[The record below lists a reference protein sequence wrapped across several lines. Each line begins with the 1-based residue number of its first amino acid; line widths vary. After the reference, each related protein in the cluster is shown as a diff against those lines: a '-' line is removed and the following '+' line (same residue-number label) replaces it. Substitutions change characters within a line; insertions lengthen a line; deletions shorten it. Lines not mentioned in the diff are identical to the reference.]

1 MVEAAGF
8 EPASFIL
15 SVPSRAQLPSYA
27 TPRCWWTMRVML
39 PPDFRIA
46 SAVDTLC
53 ISMAQL
59 TRLSVVLRGTVH
71 RKSTSVL
78 PRLLLR
84 PATRNS

>member
-27 TPRCWWTMRVML
+27 TPRLWWTMRVML

-53 ISMAQL
+53 ISMAHVVPREDYD
-59 TRLSVVLRGTVH
+59 TPTLSL
-71 RKSTSVL
+71 
-78 PRLLLR
+78 
-84 PATRNS
+84 